1 MKKFIS
7 SILVVLFM
15 FTTPVSR
22 IDVYARDRDSHSAF
36 STLEGPLS
44 LAIKIILY
52 PLAIAGGIFVVGW
65 GLGEVGDYI
74 RDCRGQDADHPKG
87 KTFGEIQDG
96 AKKVGKLALDGVLV
110 VFNKADEYIESCK
123 QQPKSNEML
132 KKSPDQAE

>member
-22 IDVYARDRDSHSAF
+22 VDVYAARDRDSHSAF

-52 PLAIAGGIFVVGW
+52 PLAIAGAFYVVAW
-65 GLGEVGDYI
+65 GTGKAGDYI
-74 RDCRGQDADHPKG
+74 LNRNDGETLGQIG
-87 KTFGEIQDG
+87 GV
-96 AKKVGKLALDGVLV
+96 AKKLGGLALEAGGAV
-110 VFNKADEYIESCK
+110 VK
-123 QQPKSNEML
+123 QTENFVHNYSEQLKDDKTLKGALNEQ
-132 KKSPDQAE
+132 SD